1 MERENMESG
10 IRFMNEGVDLAITRN
25 GETIISAEQLYSVVF
40 DLLTVNCFLPEDW
53 PHIRQKY
60 SSDKKMYEIAIGAEN
75 DSQIVTEIIDDEAYI
90 NELRPG
96 EYFLESVIDPR
107 KFLNILRN
115 KLVFL
120 GLREGKDFTIHYSRR
135 LGKISITLCEGC

>member
-1 MERENMESG
+1 MESDNLGSG
-10 IRFMNEGVDLAITRN
+10 IRFRNDGCDLAITRN
-25 GETIISAEQLYSVVF
+25 GETIISAEQLYSIVF
-40 DLLTVNCFLPEDW
+40 DLLAVNCFLPEDW

-60 SSDKKMYEIAIGAEN
+60 NAEKKEFEIAIGAEC
-75 DSQIVTEIIDDEAYI
+75 DSQIVTEIIEDESYI

-120 GLREGKDFTIHYSRR
+120 GLREGKDFVINYSRR
-135 LGKISITLCEGC
+135 LGRISITLCEGC